1 MSDFSGA
8 RAPRYITRAP
18 RYITSTV
25 GLALTMVSLNRT
37 ITPAQAGKALKVANV
52 DRASG
57 VGETDAYA
65 GERHRGA

>member
-1 MSDFSGA
+1 VSNFSGTPA
-8 RAPRYITRAP
+8 R
-18 RYITSTV
+18 RYITSAV

-52 DRASG
+52 DRASEDRG
-57 VGETDAYA
+57 MHAYA